1 MHLTDEGSDSEPD
14 EPPESTI
21 KKKLFISAGGGSVAV
36 TSNVHSSTGRMRDCG
51 GTVVKVLCYKSE
63 GHWFDP
69 RWCHWN
75 FSLT

>member
-1 MHLTDEGSDSEPD
+1 MLVECSWGVCRDGFKEDLVHLFT
-14 EPPESTI
+14 
-21 KKKLFISAGGGSVAV
+21 FHN
-36 TSNVHSSTGRMRDCG
+36 TSNAGFFTTIFYLAVFKATFVNVDRG

-75 FSLT
+75 F